1 MIIVNK
7 CDAAPLKQKY
17 KLLLSYTIKFFSFG
31 TPKKYTLF
39 EASL

>member
-17 KLLLSYTIKFFSFG
+17 KLLLSYRIKFFSFG
-31 TPKKYTLF
+31 TPKNYTLF
-39 EASL
+39 EV